1 LKYIEI
7 NSNDMRIKVV
17 FVIIGLCCISPIFFG
32 QSRVVLDNYYNNEF
46 DAKTGKPFHYLW
58 EDTAMS
64 GFSQLGYLFR
74 QSGAVISTLKEKP
87 SSKNLKEI
95 DVYII
100 VDPDTKLETAT
111 PNYMDNITAE
121 AIENWVRKGGVLLML
136 ANDSKNAELERFN
149 ILAEKFGMHFD
160 NELLHPE
167 KSEQGKPRNFNSCA
181 SINLP
186 DHPLF
191 MGVSKIFLKEIAP
204 ISCVKPAKSV
214 LVENGKT
221 IMAESKIG
229 KGYVFA
235 VGDPWIYNEYIDHW
249 VLSKDFD
256 NLTAA
261 KNLVKLLLK
270 N

>member
-1 LKYIEI
+1 
-7 NSNDMRIKVV
+7 MRIKEL
-17 FVIIGLCCISPIFFG
+17 FVIIVLSCVFSMCFG

-46 DAKTGKPFHYLW
+46 DAKTGKPFHYIW

-74 QSGAVISTLKEKP
+74 QSGAVISTLNEKP
-87 SSKNLKEI
+87 SIKNLKEI

-100 VDPDTKLETAT
+100 VDPDTKLETDN
-111 PNYMDNITAE
+111 PNYMDDLAAK
-121 AIENWVRKGGVLLML
+121 AIENWVRKGGVLLMMT
-136 ANDSKNAELERFN
+136 NDSKNAELERFN
-149 ILAEKFGMHFD
+149 TLAEKFGIHFD

-167 KSEQGKPRNFNSCA
+167 KSEQGKLRNFNSCE

-204 ISCVKPAKSV
+204 ISCMKPAKSV
-214 LVENGKT
+214 LVENGRT

-235 VGDPWIYNEYIDHW
+235 VGDPWLYNEYIDHL
-249 VLSKDFD
+249 VLPNDFD
-256 NLTAA
+256 NLKAA

-270 N
+270 